1 MTFSHTISAPPEKV
15 WRCLTDVARYP
26 ALLTKVDATELLH
39 GQAFGTGTSW
49 RETRRPY
56 GWPVT
61 VELRVTDCRPP
72 FRYVVECFAGGHGVT
87 EYRLVPGAAG
97 GTTDLQ
103 LTYTLTGGSP
113 IHRISRVIARRRFVT
128 CVRENNVQDLLD
140 IERAC
145 GANA

>member
-1 MTFSHTISAPPEKV
+1 MIGAPPEEV

-26 ALLTKVDATELLH
+26 VLLTKVDTTELLH
-39 GQAFGTGTSW
+39 SQAFGTGTSW

-87 EYRLVPGAAG
+87 EYRLVPGAAD

-103 LTYTLTGGSP
+103 LTYTLTGGSLL
-113 IHRISRVIARRRFVT
+113 HRISRVIARRRFVT